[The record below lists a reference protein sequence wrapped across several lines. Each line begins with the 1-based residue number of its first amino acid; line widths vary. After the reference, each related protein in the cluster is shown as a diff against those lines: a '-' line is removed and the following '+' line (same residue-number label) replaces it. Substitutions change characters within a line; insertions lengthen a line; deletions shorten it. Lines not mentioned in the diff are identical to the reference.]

1 MFSEFEHDPPD
12 SDDIMLFAG
21 PKERQALAKALG
33 PYMYSGRIEPFI
45 SELQKAVLEQTFNTE
60 SINDYLGRKH
70 FHKGDACVHIK
81 RHLSNMSEED
91 VDKVMRHLHALFID
105 RCGCTTGVN
114 TLDNYLYAGERK
126 DIFYN
131 IIVPWL
137 DWVRSVRKTQPAV
150 AVADKSS
157 DQIKSTTTVTDKEPN
172 NTIKDKEPN
181 STTKDNTTNKKPSTN
196 RRHFM
201 FSKFKHDPTDCD
213 DIVLCAGPKERRALI
228 TVLEQETEISDA
240 ETFIVEL
247 DSALLD
253 QTCDI
258 ESINEEL
265 GREYFHKDDEDVY
278 LYQHL
283 SGMSQEDAHKVLK
296 HLHALFIGRTEY
308 NTEVEAL
315 ENCLS
320 DEERKTIFNTIIV
333 PWLDW
338 VRSAKK
344 NKSTTSKANTNKKSN
359 TTPNNKP
366 SNNNNTNMSN
376 NTTTTA
382 NMFESLTSIF
392 ANMLGTLEP
401 NMIRMTFDGKVAVK
415 TTKGYKTYD
424 VAKKKAINMDSL
436 VMPEM
441 ASFLLLPSTKVKV
454 GDIIL
459 RDGAF
464 YSIISVDDAT
474 NELIGYNYEAGKK
487 ETIVRETHCF
497 LGNTYFYSKLFSPIL
512 SFFGNKPKS
521 DKKEEESKDDD
532 ASEDTMSA
540 LLPLAMMSQNGDM
553 SSLLPLMFMSKM
565 EGKENSSSMMKM
577 LMLGGMMGGGNS
589 NMNNLLPLMMMSGNF
604 PAI

>member
-1 MFSEFEHDPPD
+1 MFNKFEHDSPG
-12 SDDIMLFAG
+12 SDDI
-21 PKERQALAKALG
+21 
-33 PYMYSGRIEPFI
+33 S
-45 SELQKAVLEQTFNTE
+45 
-60 SINDYLGRKH
+60 
-70 FHKGDACVHIK
+70 
-81 RHLSNMSEED
+81 
-91 VDKVMRHLHALFID
+91 
-105 RCGCTTGVN
+105 
-114 TLDNYLYAGERK
+114 
-126 DIFYN
+126 
-131 IIVPWL
+131 
-137 DWVRSVRKTQPAV
+137 
-150 AVADKSS
+150 
-157 DQIKSTTTVTDKEPN
+157 
-172 NTIKDKEPN
+172 
-181 STTKDNTTNKKPSTN
+181 
-196 RRHFM
+196 
-201 FSKFKHDPTDCD
+201 
-213 DIVLCAGPKERRALI
+213 LCAGPKERDALAE
-228 TVLEQETEISDA
+228 VLSQQTNISNIHDFIDELHET
-240 ETFIVEL
+240 L
-247 DSALLD
+247 
-253 QTCDI
+253 QTQAATIDT
-258 ESINEEL
+258 INEDVGDNIL
-265 GREYFHKDDEDVY
+265 DEEDADVSFD
-278 LYQHL
+278 QHL
-283 SGMSQEDAHKVLK
+283 SEMDPEDADKVLK
-296 HLHALFIGRTEY
+296 HFQALFVDRIGYYVGVRALDECPSDDEIIDIY
-308 NTEVEAL
+308 N
-315 ENCLS
+315 N
-320 DEERKTIFNTIIV
+320 IIE
-333 PWLDW
+333 PWLKW

-344 NKSTTSKANTNKKSN
+344 NKSTTSKANTSKKPD

-366 SNNNNTNMSN
+366 SNNNNTNMNNN
-376 NTTTTA
+376 NTNNTTTA

-464 YSIISVDDAT
+464 YSIISIDDAT

-497 LGNTYFYSKLFSPIL
+497 LGNTYFYSKLVSPIL

-577 LMLGGMMGGGNS
+577 LVLSGMMGGGNS
-589 NMNNLLPLMMMSGNF
+589 NMNNLLPLMIMSGNF
-604 PAI
+604 PSI